1 MRATLALPK
10 FELCAQS
17 FTAARQISRELTEP
31 STFNTLQLNRQ
42 FCTMSTSKS
51 IEEETQQ
58 SSDVMSMND
67 VNKHEFVPLKKVI
80 KVPADMSLWE
90 KSEAY
95 FEYLGFILALNES
108 VQGKAL
114 DVQCDETPVIINT
127 IAMLNKFDEW
137 ITQIPPTEQPQ
148 RFGNMSFRT
157 WQERLEQN
165 GEEELKQVLPSDL
178 HRAVPEVIQYLYES
192 FGNPTRIDYGTG
204 HEMAFLMFLCC
215 MFKIGAFKQ
224 NDKVAVVVKVFHRYL
239 ELVRRL
245 QLTYRMEPAGS
256 HGVWS
261 LDDYQFVPF
270 IWGSA
275 QLIGHP
281 RIEPRHFVDPD
292 IIETFGK
299 QYMFLGC
306 IEFISKVK
314 IGPFA
319 EHSNQLWNVSAVS
332 SWAKVNSGLI
342 RMYKAEVLAKFP
354 VIQHVLFGS
363 LLPIKPASTAP
374 VAKGSAHPNHP
385 MPPPPKFQ

>member
-1 MRATLALPK
+1 MAKSL
-10 FELCAQS
+10 
-17 FTAARQISRELTEP
+17 
-31 STFNTLQLNRQ
+31 ST
-42 FCTMSTSKS
+42 TMSTSKES
-51 IEEETQQ
+51 VQQ
-58 SSDVMSMND
+58 SRILPDD
-67 VNKHEFVPLKKVI
+67 YEFVVPKKAI
-80 KVPADMSLWE
+80 KVPADMAVWE

-95 FEYLGFILALNES
+95 SEYLGFVLALNEAI
-108 VQGKAL
+108 QGKPL
-114 DVQCDETPVIINT
+114 NVECSQSPVINDVIG
-127 IAMLNKFDEW
+127 MLNEFDEW

-148 RFGNMSFRT
+148 RFGNKSFRI
-157 WQERLEQN
+157 WHERLKEN
-165 GEEELKQVLPSDL
+165 GLEELQKVLPQVL
-178 HRAVPEVIQYLYES
+178 HRAIPEIVQYLYEG

-204 HEMAFLMFLCC
+204 HEKAFIMFLCC
-215 MFKIGAFKQ
+215 MFKIGAFAET
-224 NDKVAVVVKVFHRYL
+224 DKVAVAVKIFNRYL

-261 LDDYQFVPF
+261 LDDYQFIPF
-270 IWGSA
+270 VWGSS

-292 IIETFGK
+292 MVELFSK

-319 EHSNQLWNVSAVS
+319 EHSNQLWNVSAVP

-363 LLPIKPASTAP
+363 LLSIKPATAP
-374 VAKGSAHPNHP
+374 PTRKESRQDRSIRPPLPPN
-385 MPPPPKFQ
+385 

>member
-1 MRATLALPK
+1 ILA
-10 FELCAQS
+10 
-17 FTAARQISRELTEP
+17 
-31 STFNTLQLNRQ
+31 
-42 FCTMSTSKS
+42 
-51 IEEETQQ
+51 
-58 SSDVMSMND
+58 DD
-67 VNKHEFVPLKKVI
+67 HEFVVPKKSI
-80 KVPADMSLWE
+80 KVPSDMTIWE

-95 FEYLGFILALNES
+95 CEYLGFILALNNS

-114 DVQCDETPVIINT
+114 TIECTQSPIIANIVQMLDE
-127 IAMLNKFDEW
+127 FDEW

-148 RFGNMSFRT
+148 RFGNKSFRI
-157 WQERLEQN
+157 WHEKLQQN
-165 GEEELKQVLPSDL
+165 GITELQKVLPQKL
-178 HRAVPEVIQYLYES
+178 HRAVPEIVQYLYEG

-215 MFKIGAFKQ
+215 MFKIGAFSQ
-224 NDKVAVVVKVFHRYL
+224 DDKVAVVIKIFNRYL

-275 QLIGHP
+275 QLIGQP
-281 RIEPRHFVDPD
+281 RLEPRHFVEPD
-292 IIETFGK
+292 IVQSFSK

-332 SWAKVNSGLI
+332 SWVKVNSGLI
-342 RMYKAEVLAKFP
+342 KMYKAEVLAKFP

-363 LLPIKPASTAP
+363 LLSIKPVSVPP
-374 VAKGSAHPNHP
+374 VKKESHRIQPVQ
-385 MPPPPKFQ
+385 PPPIQ